1 MIIRKAC
8 HGIVTVVVIRLVS
21 HLDALHAAVGRSL
34 FKVFGEKLAL
44 FVEVVAGALFRQHMY
59 ILRLGGPEKKTY
71 NINQRIQRTRPFLDE
86 FRGIVLA
93 PLGLVVVTKVP
104 IKCLLAP
111 GAVTRVR
118 DGGECADGLVFAG
131 VTEELPLVST
141 THLLTQSHKTQ
152 SHKGRLKEQGGNT
165 AVKAPCPPIL

>member
-1 MIIRKAC
+1 M
-8 HGIVTVVVIRLVS
+8 
-21 HLDALHAAVGRSL
+21 
-34 FKVFGEKLAL
+34 
-44 FVEVVAGALFRQHMY
+44 
-59 ILRLGGPEKKTY
+59 
-71 NINQRIQRTRPFLDE
+71 
-86 FRGIVLA
+86 LA

-152 SHKGRLKEQGGNT
+152 SHKGRLKEQGGKYSRQSSMPTTCRNALVLEGHPMLPT
-165 AVKAPCPPIL
+165 